1 MKFTPEQEE
10 FNKKL
15 QESIDNN
22 TFAPENLNSRQR
34 KAIDILIKN
43 KAVNSKPLDDIISER
58 LEARQKLAQAQ
69 TVKKDPIATALNI
82 DESKI
87 PGGDFILSGRS
98 SAVLAGDLSLSV
110 AAIMN
115 QRNKIIEAYDKTD
128 KTKLNLNRGKKF
140 FFENAANKLPPR
152 FKFLGGA
159 LRLAG
164 RTLDLPERLIKSPLG
179 RSEAIVAGAGT
190 LGAGAGSLGYDAINN
205 LVGPSIIEGM
215 LEDLGEM
222 PEQKIEKMNP
232 LDTAIVEMKNAAL
245 FNFGAAALT
254 PLLMASGR
262 GLNFLFGTTGKKQKE
277 LAQFARDNG
286 YEIPILAAM
295 RDGPLSGLGQS
306 YFKTVGVFPYIS
318 RIMDRRMLS
327 AEKTFAKGYLDSNI
341 ATIAP
346 IYSHSFLSQKLY
358 RQSVET
364 FKKNAETID
373 KAYDEFFNLSTIAG
387 DPPLLKLN
395 NTQKSVERF
404 LNQFSAEFPDLAV
417 SYRRGFQEDQPFDM
431 ATLANL
437 TGQVD
442 PLNQFMRFMGTAAKD
457 PITFS
462 QFKGFTVMLN
472 RALEQTKYQTAS
484 RTVADMR
491 ASLEKDAHGFLKELN
506 DPNLLRN
513 PEIKQLMIS
522 IGGGDTFAIAGRDLA
537 ERRLRDEGVTISE
550 QTIKDEIDI
559 MKRNPEQVETIL
571 NDLAAQ
577 KIAKTE
583 AGKER
588 LNTIKNAGSQMHGAL
603 KNANEVFSRI
613 MKFYT
618 GKEGDTA
625 LGALRRFDKSLFTQK
640 TLFNIQGAAVLPKD
654 QLFKKIQTAVF
665 SSRSPEALKEFR
677 KMVGAQPGFDGFS
690 ETGQKLYQAAV
701 ARFMHNAFMSSFR
714 SKPINTGIFGRARV
728 PFSAPFENGAF
739 RKMENDPRFTNNVDD
754 ILDQMGRVD
763 TQAALRAQGGEIST
777 RLSPD
782 GLEDVTSIRFGPDDY
797 RDFDGNKFRQILG
810 LDEGNRDVY
819 KFIEEM
825 YGGGQK
831 GAKALQHIEEF
842 AEYVKRLSDV
852 PITNSSSF
860 IQRRLTLGGASSL
873 AGIALGFGGSA
884 AASPFAPFVLFAT
897 ALRAGKILSDP
908 FLLRQVNDVL
918 SPKEVEAILKGG
930 DAFGKK
936 QAGITNPKLILA
948 GLTRKREAFARF
960 MNKAFGDDDD
970 FKPVD
975 PENINLKEISEY
987 LNNQQVQMIK
997 PNYGGD
1003 GENLPTSTLV
1013 KMYNEEL
1020 QPQPTESEIAEEE
1033 NFIEG
1038 GLAATKEF
1046 NQTFT
1051 PDALE
1056 TDIQPSTAI
1065 EPLVQNNLI
1074 NNQQVTSQ
1082 QVAELFPNDPITI
1095 AAARRREI
1103 SNV

>member
-1 MKFTPEQEE
+1 
-10 FNKKL
+10 
-15 QESIDNN
+15 
-22 TFAPENLNSRQR
+22 
-34 KAIDILIKN
+34 
-43 KAVNSKPLDDIISER
+43 
-58 LEARQKLAQAQ
+58 
-69 TVKKDPIATALNI
+69 
-82 DESKI
+82 
-87 PGGDFILSGRS
+87 
-98 SAVLAGDLSLSV
+98 
-110 AAIMN
+110 
-115 QRNKIIEAYDKTD
+115 
-128 KTKLNLNRGKKF
+128 
-140 FFENAANKLPPR
+140 
-152 FKFLGGA
+152 
-159 LRLAG
+159 
-164 RTLDLPERLIKSPLG
+164 
-179 RSEAIVAGAGT
+179 
-190 LGAGAGSLGYDAINN
+190 
-205 LVGPSIIEGM
+205 
-215 LEDLGEM
+215 
-222 PEQKIEKMNP
+222 
-232 LDTAIVEMKNAAL
+232 
-245 FNFGAAALT
+245 
-254 PLLMASGR
+254 
-262 GLNFLFGTTGKKQKE
+262 
-277 LAQFARDNG
+277 
-286 YEIPILAAM
+286 
-295 RDGPLSGLGQS
+295 
-306 YFKTVGVFPYIS
+306 
-318 RIMDRRMLS
+318 
-327 AEKTFAKGYLDSNI
+327 
-341 ATIAP
+341 
-346 IYSHSFLSQKLY
+346 
-358 RQSVET
+358 
-364 FKKNAETID
+364 
-373 KAYDEFFNLSTIAG
+373 
-387 DPPLLKLN
+387 
-395 NTQKSVERF
+395 
-404 LNQFSAEFPDLAV
+404 
-417 SYRRGFQEDQPFDM
+417 
-431 ATLANL
+431 
-437 TGQVD
+437 
-442 PLNQFMRFMGTAAKD
+442 
-457 PITFS
+457 
-462 QFKGFTVMLN
+462 
-472 RALEQTKYQTAS
+472 
-484 RTVADMR
+484 
-491 ASLEKDAHGFLKELN
+491 
-506 DPNLLRN
+506 
-513 PEIKQLMIS
+513 
-522 IGGGDTFAIAGRDLA
+522 
-537 ERRLRDEGVTISE
+537 
-550 QTIKDEIDI
+550 
-559 MKRNPEQVETIL
+559 
-571 NDLAAQ
+571 
-577 KIAKTE
+577 
-583 AGKER
+583 
-588 LNTIKNAGSQMHGAL
+588 MHGAL